1 MRREQFKLQCSPRR
15 ANANVLVSGFVDWE
29 EARLPARYT
38 KVHLNGVEPGVLS
51 IVVECECA
59 GINVARSERSMIASE
74 RALSLIELM
83 KIKNDQI

>member
-1 MRREQFKLQCSPRR
+1 MRREHVKLQCSLRR

-51 IVVECECA
+51 VVLECECA
-59 GINVARSERSMIASE
+59 GINVARSERSMIARESTIVNRVDE
-74 RALSLIELM
+74 DLE
-83 KIKNDQI
+83 